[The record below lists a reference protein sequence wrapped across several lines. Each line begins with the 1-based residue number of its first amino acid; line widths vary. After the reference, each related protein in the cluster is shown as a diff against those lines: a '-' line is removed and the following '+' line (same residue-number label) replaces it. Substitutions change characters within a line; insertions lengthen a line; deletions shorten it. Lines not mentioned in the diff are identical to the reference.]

1 MSDKKFNFLNNLIE
15 CTITTVILPTG
26 KGANHECQCFN
37 GKPIRSFKQV
47 TIANSGQCLFYA
59 LELAREYSDS
69 HKVPAI
75 TKTRADT
82 LRHNF
87 TRIYKN
93 HEKRLKTGVEWLM
106 KAALETNEPNLAD
119 GGCNIALLE
128 KVGIKFIINKYC
140 MLTFYLLKIQKC
152 YDMMYNGIYRIVIMD
167 NLQHVIYKARINYR

>member
-26 KGANHECQCFN
+26 KGTNHECQCFN

-128 KVGIKFIINKYC
+128 KVW
-140 MLTFYLLKIQKC
+140 L
-152 YDMMYNGIYRIVIMD
+152 
-167 NLQHVIYKARINYR
+167 NL